1 MQNHSNQTIR
11 AGRAVKN
18 DVQVEIRLDEPFS
31 IEINS
36 SVQSLFGHQIR
47 EFIQKFLFDL
57 NFKEGAVSVNDY
69 GALDYVLHAR
79 LESAVRKTG
88 KKHSSIEPPKQHIHL
103 PNPQRQQLRR
113 SRLYIPGNT
122 PEYII
127 NAGLFGADSIILD
140 LEDSVMPDH
149 KFEARILVRN
159 ALLNIDFNCERIV
172 RINPLRG
179 DYGKQD
185 LEYIIPAKPDVL
197 LVPKCESR
205 QDVLAVE
212 TEIQRLQHHYNI
224 DRPILLMPLIET
236 AKGILHAEEIAAA
249 SANTIAL
256 CFGAEDFTASIGV
269 ERTKEEKESLFAKS
283 MIILAAKAANIQALD
298 TVFSDVEDMDG
309 LFKSTCNSVA
319 LGFDGRGI
327 IHPGQIKTVHNAFAP
342 GAEQINYAEQVVQAI
357 EQAAEQKTGVAAL
370 GSKMIDAPVVRRARK
385 ILTLA
390 EIMGLKK

>member
-1 MQNHSNQTIR
+1 
-11 AGRAVKN
+11 
-18 DVQVEIRLDEPFS
+18 
-31 IEINS
+31 
-36 SVQSLFGHQIR
+36 
-47 EFIQKFLFDL
+47 
-57 NFKEGAVSVNDY
+57 
-69 GALDYVLHAR
+69 
-79 LESAVRKTG
+79 
-88 KKHSSIEPPKQHIHL
+88 
-103 PNPQRQQLRR
+103 
-113 SRLYIPGNT
+113 
-122 PEYII
+122 
-127 NAGLFGADSIILD
+127 
-140 LEDSVMPDH
+140 MPDH

-185 LEYIIPAKPDVL
+185 LECIIPAKPDVI

-212 TEIQRLQHHYNI
+212 TEIQRLQHHYDI

-249 SANTIAL
+249 SASIVAL

-269 ERTKEEKESLFAKS
+269 ERTKEERESLFAKS

-309 LFKSTCNSVA
+309 LFKSTCDSIA

-327 IHPGQIKTVHNAFAP
+327 IHPSQIKIVHNAFAP
-342 GAEQINYAEQVVQAI
+342 SADQINYAKQVVQAI
-357 EQAAEQKTGVAAL
+357 EQAAEQKAAVAAL